1 MRAMPV
7 RGTASDMATTTRRRR
22 EPVAFSVRVLLYL
35 VYGLPLLWIVLT
47 SLKSSGDVLSSQAS
61 VFFTPTLDAYRA
73 AFANPALP
81 ASLRQSTL
89 VATGAMVVCV
99 GLAVPAA
106 YALGKIRSAVVV
118 PALGLLIVLQM
129 VPQTANV
136 IPLFAVFSRWHLVD
150 TTFGLVLADAVMLLP
165 WATLLLRPFYL
176 AVTDA
181 VEEASALDGAGR
193 LRTFFQ
199 VVLPLVRNGVAT
211 VAALIFLVSWGEFL
225 YAIFLL
231 LTPTKYPMSALIAQQ
246 TSGFG
251 IDWPAMMAFATISA
265 VPVLLVYL
273 FSYRLLREGLSIGA
287 VK

>member
-1 MRAMPV
+1 
-7 RGTASDMATTTRRRR
+7 MATMTRRRR
-22 EPVAFSVRVLLYL
+22 EPVAFWVRVLLYL

-61 VFFTPTLDAYRA
+61 LLFTPTLDAYRA

-81 ASLRQSTL
+81 VSLRQSAL
-89 VATGAMVVCV
+89 VATGAMAVCV

-106 YALGKIRSAVVV
+106 YALGKIRSALVV

-136 IPLFAVFSRWHLVD
+136 IPLFAVFSRWHLLD
-150 TTFGLVLADAVMLLP
+150 TTLGLVLADAVMLLP

-176 AVTDA
+176 AVPDA

-225 YAIFLL
+225 YAINLL

-273 FSYRLLREGLSIGA
+273 FSYRLLREGLAVGA

>member
-1 MRAMPV
+1 
-7 RGTASDMATTTRRRR
+7 MATMTRRRR

-61 VFFTPTLDAYRA
+61 VIFTPTLDAYQA

-81 ASLRQSTL
+81 ASLRQSAM
-89 VATGAMVVCV
+89 VATGAMAVCV

-106 YALGKIRSAVVV
+106 YALGKIRSALVV

-136 IPLFAVFSRWHLVD
+136 IPLFAVFSRWNLLD
-150 TTFGLVLADAVMLLP
+150 TTIGLVLADAVMLLP

-176 AVTDA
+176 AVPDA

-225 YAIFLL
+225 YAINLL

-265 VPVLLVYL
+265 VPVLIVYL
-273 FSYRLLREGLSIGA
+273 FSYRLLREGLAVGA